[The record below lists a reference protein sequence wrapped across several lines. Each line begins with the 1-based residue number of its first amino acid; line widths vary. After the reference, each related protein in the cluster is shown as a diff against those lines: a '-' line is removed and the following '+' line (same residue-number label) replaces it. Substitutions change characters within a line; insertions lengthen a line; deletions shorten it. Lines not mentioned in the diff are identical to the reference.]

1 MHPTKLPGLL
11 PPASDCRPLPP
22 VVGVTGLKDTGKTT
36 LTCRLVER
44 LAQKGLRVCVL
55 KHDPHDWEW
64 EPQGTDTQKARAAG
78 AAGSALLSQN
88 KFSLCVQT
96 PQPLELG
103 DILPLFSGFDLVL
116 LEGFHASPWP
126 RIELLR
132 YQVPDTEENT
142 RLPRSE
148 PGQLIAVAADW
159 PVQLPP
165 AFDGVP
171 VLDWNDIDGLLA
183 ALERVLPPALA
194 R

>member
-1 MHPTKLPGLL
+1 MKHNKLPGLL
-11 PPASDCRPLPP
+11 PEGPARPLPP
-22 VVGVTGLKDTGKTT
+22 VAGVTGLKDTGKTT

-44 LAQKGLRVCVL
+44 LAQKGVRVCVL

-103 DILPLFSGFDLVL
+103 DILSLFSGFDLVL
-116 LEGFHASPWP
+116 LEGFHQSPWP

-132 YQVPDTEENT
+132 RNVPDTAENT

-159 PVQLPP
+159 PVELPP
-165 AFDGVP
+165 DYDGVP

-183 ALERVLPPALA
+183 ALERVLPALP